1 MGDHDETPLV
11 VVAGE
16 PSASDEVR
24 DRLEGALDP
33 VSVPVES
40 EFSVVLEHVRTK
52 NVNCIVG
59 DPEILAANQDPRSPD
74 GGSSA
79 GDSNADCDIDG
90 DADGILEGDADGILE
105 GDAAGNLDGDSK
117 ADGDV
122 DDNRS
127 PPFPDCRARFEAVR
141 AIDPALPILVC
152 AAPDDADI
160 AAELVDAGA
169 TDYVPAGEGAYLDLL
184 VNRVENAVS
193 RYRTEQRSSDLSAD
207 RQLRVTNEKVTAIH
221 NFAVEM
227 SDCDE
232 IDEVFD
238 RTVDAAE
245 RVLEFDRCTADRR
258 DGDKL
263 VPVARSS
270 NVAPSEV
277 RSFEIG
283 EGIAGQ
289 TLKNQQTI
297 VVDETREADDAN
309 PVSNSIR
316 SAISVPIGPYG
327 VFQAT
332 SGEPH
337 EFDDTDVEF
346 AELVASHA
354 REAIA
359 RIENEQRLRTERDRL
374 AALFENIPQPA
385 ARVRIEER
393 DEENATTDSLKIEDQ
408 DLTPIEVDAANEAYE
423 ETFGLSAEEHD
434 PAEFQSERIPDDA
447 KGVNIQK
454 AAEHDEPIQTEVR
467 RRTNDGIGEFRL
479 TIIPVEGTDARLLYA
494 VYADIGEQKWIERT
508 LRNLHEATREM
519 LRATDP
525 DEVAEISAR
534 TAIDTLG
541 FPMSGIRLYNEERNA
556 LEPTHLATEA
566 TERLGDRPAYGP
578 GDDPVWTAFETGDP
592 VVIAD
597 LDEVE
602 TSLDFPGLGSLL
614 VMPVGDHGVM
624 PIGAAE
630 PNYFDDS
637 DVELARV
644 LASNVEVALDRAE
657 RSRQLRERDE
667 RLEREVERLDKFAS
681 VVSHD
686 LRNPLSVAAGHLD
699 FARQACENPEADSHF
714 DRVAEA
720 HDRMEQLVEDV
731 LSLAREGQTVDEME
745 TVSVAA
751 VAERGWRTVDTADAT
766 LKVDEAPTV
775 EADPER
781 LWTLLENLFRNAAEH
796 AGDDV
801 TITIGTVDEGFYVA
815 DDGEGMDIDP
825 EEALSYGVS
834 TDTDGTGFGLAIV
847 REIAEAHGW
856 GVSVET
862 HDGDGTRFV
871 FEG

>member
-1 MGDHDETPLV
+1 MGDNDETPLV
-11 VVAGE
+11 VIAGE
-16 PSASDEVR
+16 PSATDKVR
-24 DRLEGALDP
+24 TRLEAAFDSGA
-33 VSVPVES
+33 VTVES
-40 EFSVVLEHVRTK
+40 NFSAVLDHVRAA

-59 DPEILAANQDPRSPD
+59 DPATLAPNLNPVSRDVDTPAS
-74 GGSSA
+74 
-79 GDSNADCDIDG
+79 DSNAADDVDSDSAAVDSDSAAVG
-90 DADGILEGDADGILE
+90 DDSTAAASDVADSSLPF
-105 GDAAGNLDGDSK
+105 LDG
-117 ADGDV
+117 
-122 DDNRS
+122 RT
-127 PPFPDCRARFEAVR
+127 RFEAIR
-141 AIDPALPILVC
+141 AIDPGLPVLVRTE
-152 AAPDDADI
+152 PDDAAI
-160 AAELVDAGA
+160 ATELVDAGA
-169 TDYVPAGEGAYLDLL
+169 TDTVPSGEGAYLDLL

-193 RYRTEQRSSDLSAD
+193 RSRTEQGSSDLSAD
-207 RQLRVTNEKVTAIH
+207 RRLRITNEKVTAIH
-221 NFAVEM
+221 DFAVEM

-277 RSFEIG
+277 RAFKIG

-289 TLKNQQTI
+289 TLTKQQTI
-297 VVDETREADDAN
+297 VVDETREAEDAD
-309 PVSNSIR
+309 PVSSGVR

-332 SGEPH
+332 SSEPRD
-337 EFDDTDVEF
+337 FGDIDVEF

-393 DEENATTDSLKIEDQ
+393 DEESAATDSLRIEDQ
-408 DLTPIEVDAANEAYE
+408 DLTAVEVDAANEAYE

-434 PAEFQSERIPDDA
+434 PDEFQAERIPDDA
-447 KGVNIQK
+447 KAVNIQK
-454 AAEHDEPIQTEVR
+454 AADHDESIRTEVR
-467 RRTNDGIGEFRL
+467 RRTIDGIGEFRL
-479 TIIPVEGTDARLLYA
+479 TIIPVEGNDSRLLYA
-494 VYADIGEQKWIERT
+494 VYADIEEQKRIERT

-541 FPMSGIRLYNEERNA
+541 FPTSGLRLYDEAEHT
-556 LEPTHLATEA
+556 LEPTHLAEEA
-566 TERLGDRPAYGP
+566 TDLLGDRPAYGA
-578 GDDPVWTAFETGDP
+578 GDDPIWTPFETGDP
-592 VVIAD
+592 VIIPD
-597 LDEVE
+597 LATTD
-602 TSLDFPGLGSLL
+602 TSLEFPGLGSLL

-624 PIGAAE
+624 PIGAKD

-637 DVELARV
+637 DIELARV

-686 LRNPLSVAAGHLD
+686 LRNPLSVADGHLD
-699 FARQACENPEADSHF
+699 FARATCENPEAESHF

-731 LSLAREGQTVDEME
+731 LSLAREGQTVDETE
-745 TVSVAA
+745 PVSLES
-751 VAERGWRTVDTADAT
+751 VAERGWRTVDTCEASLEVEAAT
-766 LKVDEAPTV
+766 TV

-781 LWTLLENLFRNAAEH
+781 LLTLLENLFRNAVDH
-796 AGDDV
+796 AGDGV
-801 TITIGTVDEGFYVA
+801 TVAVGAVDDGFSVA
-815 DDGEGMDIDP
+815 DDGKGMDIDP
-825 EEALSYGVS
+825 EEALSYGV
-834 TDTDGTGFGLAIV
+834 TNADDGTGFGLAIV

-856 GVSVET
+856 DITVET
-862 HDGDGTRFV
+862 AKGEGTRFV
-871 FEG
+871 FEW

>member
-16 PSASDEVR
+16 PSATDEVR
-24 DRLEGALDP
+24 ARLKAAFDSGA
-33 VSVPVES
+33 VTVES
-40 EFSVVLEHVRTK
+40 DFSPVLDHVRTAD
-52 NVNCIVG
+52 VNCIVG
-59 DPEILAANQDPRSPD
+59 DPKTLASDLNPVSRD
-74 GGSSA
+74 GGPPA
-79 GDSNADCDIDG
+79 GDTEGADDVASNVDGEEGDDGDDG
-90 DADGILEGDADGILE
+90 DASPSSLEARTRLE
-105 GDAAGNLDGDSK
+105 AI
-117 ADGDV
+117 
-122 DDNRS
+122 
-127 PPFPDCRARFEAVR
+127 R
-141 AIDPALPILVC
+141 AIDPALPILVRTE
-152 AAPDDADI
+152 PDDAAI
-160 AAELVDAGA
+160 AMELVEAGA
-169 TDYVPAGEGAYLDLL
+169 TDSVPSGEGAHLDLL

-193 RYRTEQRSSDLSAD
+193 RYRTEQQSSDLPAD
-207 RQLRVTNEKVTAIH
+207 RQLRITNEKVTAIH
-221 NFAVEM
+221 DFAVEM

-263 VPVARSS
+263 IPVARSS

-277 RSFEIG
+277 RPFEIG
-283 EGIAGQ
+283 EGVAGQ
-289 TLKNQQTI
+289 TLKQQRTI
-297 VVDETREADDAN
+297 VVDETREAADAD
-309 PVSNSIR
+309 PVSSSIR

-332 SGEPH
+332 SSQPH
-337 EFDDTDVEF
+337 DFGDTDVEF

-393 DEENATTDSLKIEDQ
+393 DENRAATDSLKIEDQ
-408 DLTPIEVDAANEAYE
+408 DYTAVELDAANEAYE

-434 PAEFQSERIPDDA
+434 PDEFQKERIPDDG
-447 KGVNIQK
+447 KGVNVEK
-454 AAEHDEPIQTEVR
+454 AADQDESIRTEVR
-467 RRTNDGIGEFRL
+467 RRTNDGVGEFRL
-479 TIIPVEGTDARLLYA
+479 TIIPVEGEDAQLLYA
-494 VYADIGEQKWIERT
+494 VYADIGEQKRIERT

-541 FPMSGIRLYNEERNA
+541 FPTSGVRLYDAEEN
-556 LEPTHLATEA
+556 LLKPTYLAEEA
-566 TERLGDRPAYGP
+566 TDHLDDRPAHGP
-578 GDDPVWTAFETGDP
+578 GDDPIWTAFETGEP
-592 VVIAD
+592 VVIPDLAAAD
-597 LDEVE
+597 TTLE
-602 TSLDFPGLGSLL
+602 FPGLGSLL
-614 VMPVGDHGVM
+614 IMPVGDHGTM
-624 PIGAAE
+624 SIGATE

-699 FARQACENPEADSHF
+699 FARQACENPEAVSHF

-731 LSLAREGQTVDEME
+731 LSLAREGRTVDEME
-745 TVSVAA
+745 PVSLES
-751 VAERGWRTVDTADAT
+751 VAERGWRTVETEDAT
-766 LKVDEAPTV
+766 LEVDGAPTV

-781 LWTLLENLFRNAAEH
+781 LWTLLENLFRNAVEH
-796 AGDDV
+796 GGDDV
-801 TITIGTVDEGFYVA
+801 TITVGAVNGGFYVA
-815 DDGEGMDIDP
+815 DDGEGMEIDP

-834 TDTDGTGFGLAIV
+834 TDDDGTGFGLAIV

-856 GVSVET
+856 NLTVET
-862 HDGDGTRFV
+862 SDGGGTRFV
-871 FEG
+871 FE